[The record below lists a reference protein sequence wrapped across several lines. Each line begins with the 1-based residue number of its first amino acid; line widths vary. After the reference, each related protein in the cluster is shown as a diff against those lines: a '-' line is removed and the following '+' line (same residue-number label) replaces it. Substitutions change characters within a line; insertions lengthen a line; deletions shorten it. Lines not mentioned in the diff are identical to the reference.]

1 MATVA
6 DIHSRRIP
14 RREVRR
20 VPSGGG
26 NGSMPDPIEE
36 AAQMRRD
43 MIGAKMMQ
51 QSTDEI
57 DADLEARRAETEAR
71 KAEAELKRAETQ
83 IKLEQLRSGNAPD
96 QQGGQS
102 SDVMALVANIIGTLQ
117 GQNANLQQQVS
128 EIQQSVFAE
137 AVGSLRAELSSIRQ
151 ELMTR
156 VEGSP
161 NDGNVQTL
169 AARIEEVK
177 QAKEALD
184 PFFGQVPQL
193 TGASTDINT
202 LLLMNRIQAE
212 HEMRLAEFR
221 ATREDK
227 DFDRQLELMKFNAER
242 ARSESLASAL
252 NQMAPAIMKGVE
264 QLTKGVTIPSPA
276 AASKAATT
284 MPCQMEGCG
293 GSVEIQPGQD
303 IALCSIC
310 GQQYQVQGS
319 PG

>member
-1 MATVA
+1 
-6 DIHSRRIP
+6 
-14 RREVRR
+14 
-20 VPSGGG
+20 
-26 NGSMPDPIEE
+26 MPDPIEE

-57 DADLEARRAETEAR
+57 EADLEARRAETEAR

-117 GQNANLQQQVS
+117 GQNASLQEKVS

-137 AVGSLRAELSSIRQ
+137 AVGSLRAELSSIKQ
-151 ELMTR
+151 ELMARAAGPT
-156 VEGSP
+156 
-161 NDGNVQTL
+161 DGNVQTL
-169 AARIEEVK
+169 ADRIEEVK

-184 PFFGQVPQL
+184 PFFGQVPAL
-193 TGASTDINT
+193 ASAGSDINT
-202 LLLMNRIQAE
+202 LIVMNRLQGE
-212 HEMRLAEFR
+212 HERWLAEFR
-221 ATREDK
+221 ALREDK
-227 DFDRQLELMKFNAER
+227 DFERQLEWEKFRAEKS
-242 ARSESLASAL
+242 RSESLASAL

-264 QLTKGVTIPSPA
+264 QLTKGVTVPSPA

-284 MPCQMEGCG
+284 MPCQMEGCS